1 MRKEQERRAGL
12 EDQGVVPASILKH
25 ETQGSVSPTLGV
37 IHPTPLLD
45 VVGLSQRGLDL
56 GLIGPIREPHSLPH
70 QDTKVLT
77 FYFLSISFILKLE
90 TILFMHFLYC
100 Q

>member
-1 MRKEQERRAGL
+1 M
-12 EDQGVVPASILKH
+12 VPASILKH

-37 IHPTPLLD
+37 IHPTPLLG